1 MRQIPGGLGD
11 RAPSSCPPE
20 NPGSGI
26 PLPVGTNRP
35 IGHTP
40 LRRRDLARYDA
51 FGERWGA
58 GPSDLASVEPK
69 LHDSG
74 RSSCPSI
81 TPPRRPQQG
90 RDLPASTNPRRV
102 LCAGEAQALLAES
115 LRPRSPRRNSC
126 SAPPAAPG
134 HLSPRMR
141 PSRAAICL
149 QALPWGRLRPDDG
162 KQGCQASVL
171 CGWTSKTHMPAYHAG
186 GPAMPFRRPE
196 AGMVDRDIRR
206 VWRGTPLLPGGTTP
220 SLPLTGP
227 RADRRWTRRR
237 HLRRRWGVMRPTES
251 SRDMPLVRASRG
263 RASRTRFRT

>member
-1 MRQIPGGLGD
+1 MRFSRDETSLGTTRLANAGAPAPPTSRRWSPSFTIPGGVAAQASPHRDDLSRGATCLHP
-11 RAPSSCPPE
+11 RTPGAYCAPE
-20 NPGSGI
+20 
-26 PLPVGTNRP
+26 
-35 IGHTP
+35 
-40 LRRRDLARYDA
+40 RRR
-51 FGERWGA
+51 
-58 GPSDLASVEPK
+58 PCS
-69 LHDSG
+69 
-74 RSSCPSI
+74 RSPYALV
-81 TPPRRPQQG
+81 PRAVTRAA
-90 RDLPASTNPRRV
+90 LP
-102 LCAGEAQALLAES
+102 
-115 LRPRSPRRNSC
+115 RPRLVI
-126 SAPPAAPG
+126 SALVCA
-134 HLSPRMR
+134 

-149 QALPWGRLRPDDG
+149 QALPWGRLRPNIG

-237 HLRRRWGVMRPTES
+237 HLRRRWGLMRPTES

-263 RASRTRFRT
+263 RASSTRFRT